1 MDESTWLEKI
11 ISLITWLIE
20 KVMEDENYEW
30 VFSGIGISIIG
41 VVATAISTL
50 FIISFFRKRD
60 TSKQE
65 QPQGDNTTTTTQT
78 SSIQGV
84 TVQNIKNGSVII
96 KAGDTT
102 HIHND
107 VSNEKLAAMEAK
119 LNEISSKLNTP
130 TETLIT
136 ELGITKSALVSFFK
150 ILEKKHV
157 PLEDLDSTLREIAKR
172 YNALLKTVEHL
183 QPEDPRVAELIEQ
196 AQQALKQ
203 CDVDKCQFA
212 KAEMLFNEAGDLDIE
227 AAKQL
232 QAQAQKAQET
242 ANKRFLSAAKS
253 RAANGELK
261 MTQLAYKE
269 AGEYF
274 QEAAELLPAGN
285 DEKLAEY
292 LNSAGYAFDYAGLY
306 DKTKPLFER
315 SLSVIEKVLGSE
327 HPNVA
332 TCLNNLALLHQTQGN
347 YAQAQPLYE
356 RALAIWEKV
365 YGEVHPQV
373 AIGLNNLAELHRDL
387 GNYEQAKPLYER
399 ALAIDEKVYGT
410 EHPDVAIDLN
420 NLAGLHYAQGNYE
433 QAKPLYERALAI
445 DEKMLGKEH
454 PNVAI
459 RLNNLANLHKALG
472 NYEQAKPLLER
483 SLAILEKVH
492 GTEHPLVASSLNN
505 LALLHKTQG
514 NYEQAKPLY
523 ERALAIFEKVYGE
536 VHPSVATGLNNLAL
550 LHDNLGN
557 YEQAKP
563 LFERSLAIR
572 EKVFGQEHPAVAT
585 GLNNLAGLHYAQ
597 GNYEQAKPLLERALA
612 IFQKVLGDD
621 HPNTRHVLKNYND
634 LLSKMNEAKNAPA
647 SSD

>member
-84 TVQNIKNGSVII
+84 TVQNIKNSPVTI

-130 TETLIT
+130 TETLTT

-150 ILEKKHV
+150 ILEQKHV

-196 AQQALKQ
+196 AQHALKQ

-212 KAEMLFNEAGDLDIE
+212 KAEMLFNEARELDIE

-232 QAQAQKAQET
+232 QAQVQQMQET
-242 ANKRFLSAAKS
+242 ANKRLLSAAES
-253 RAANGELK
+253 TAANGELK

-269 AGEYF
+269 AGEYY

-285 DEKLAEY
+285 DEILAGY
-292 LNSAGYAFDYAGLY
+292 LNEAGEAFYYAGLY
-306 DKTKPLFER
+306 DKAKPLYER
-315 SLSVIEKVLGSE
+315 TLAIRERILDKE
-327 HPNVA
+327 HPDVA
-332 TCLNNLALLHQTQGN
+332 ESLNNLAGLHQTQ
-347 YAQAQPLYE
+347 
-356 RALAIWEKV
+356 
-365 YGEVHPQV
+365 
-373 AIGLNNLAELHRDL
+373 
-387 GNYEQAKPLYER
+387 GNYEQAKPLHERALVIREKILGQEHPKVAESLNNLAVLHYTQGNYEQAKPLFER
-399 ALAIDEKVYGT
+399 ALAIDEKMLGK
-410 EHPDVAIDLN
+410 EHPNVAIRLN
-420 NLAGLHYAQGNYE
+420 NLAALHESQGNYE

-454 PNVAI
+454 PNVAGD
-459 RLNNLANLHKALG
+459 LNNLASLH
-472 NYEQAKPLLER
+472 QA
-483 SLAILEKVH
+483 
-492 GTEHPLVASSLNN
+492 
-505 LALLHKTQG
+505 QG

-523 ERALAIFEKVYGE
+523 ER
-536 VHPSVATGLNNLAL
+536 
-550 LHDNLGN
+550 
-557 YEQAKP
+557 
-563 LFERSLAIR
+563 SLMII
-572 EKVFGQEHPAVAT
+572 KKF
-585 GLNNLAGLHYAQ
+585 
-597 GNYEQAKPLLERALA
+597 
-612 IFQKVLGDD
+612 FDDD
-621 HPNTRHVLKNYND
+621 HPTVRKFTNNYKD
-634 LLSKMNEAKNAPA
+634 LLSKMAKDVPPE
-647 SSD
+647 